1 MRDDAAAFWGAGPAP
16 ALVLSAGGMFGAWQ
30 AGAWTVLSRTFRP
43 SAVVGS
49 SVGALNGWAIAG
61 GIDPE
66 ELAQRWLD
74 PAMRGLMRPRFP
86 WVPWNG
92 VFAPRGLE
100 ELVRELF
107 ASFKPR
113 VPFATTLAEV
123 PRLRTRLVRGE
134 EMTWHHLMA
143 ACAVPFGF
151 PPIRIDG
158 KYYVD
163 GGLLGAL
170 PLWACPRMGTER
182 AVALDSLPRMP
193 SAVVRGFV
201 RMARA
206 AAPRYPAERPAEVLR
221 LAPEPPLGSV
231 REAVVWDRERVRGWI
246 ERGARDAKLL
256 VPGGPSVSHTVFD

>member
-1 MRDDAAAFWGAGPAP
+1 MRDDVPAFCNAGAAP

-43 SAVVGS
+43 SAVVGA

-66 ELAQRWLD
+66 DLARRWLE
-74 PAMRGLMRPRFP
+74 PAMAGMMRPRFP

-92 VFAPRGLE
+92 VFAPQGLE

-113 VPFATTLAEV
+113 VPFATTLVEV
-123 PRLRTRLVRGE
+123 PRLRIRLVRGE
-134 EMTWHHLMA
+134 EMTWRHLMA

-151 PPIRIDG
+151 PPVRIDG

-170 PLWACPRMGTER
+170 PLWACPQMGAAR
-182 AVALDSLPRMP
+182 AVALNVLPRMP
-193 SAVVRGFV
+193 AVVRGFV
-201 RMARA
+201 RTARA
-206 AAPRYPAERPAEVLR
+206 AAPPSPVDDPAEVLR
-221 LAPEPPLGSV
+221 LAPEPALGSV
-231 REAVVWDRERVRGWI
+231 RDAVVWNRERVREWI
-246 ERGARDAKLL
+246 GRGARDARLAA
-256 VPGGPSVSHTVFD
+256 PGGPSVSHAVFD